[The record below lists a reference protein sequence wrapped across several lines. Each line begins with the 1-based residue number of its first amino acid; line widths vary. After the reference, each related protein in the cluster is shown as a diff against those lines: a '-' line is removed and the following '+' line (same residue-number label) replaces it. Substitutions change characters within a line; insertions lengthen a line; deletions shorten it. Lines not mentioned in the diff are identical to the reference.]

1 MPSGLP
7 QATRQKACSG
17 RPDAPGAAAGGL
29 SSAMTREN
37 SPTYQQGL
45 DDGASDSVLASSC
58 PPGAPLGPMPP
69 FPAYPVM
76 YLAGYRDAYQP
87 VPCPCDG
94 SCKRGK
100 QYGEA
105 PELISS

>member
-1 MPSGLP
+1 
-7 QATRQKACSG
+7 
-17 RPDAPGAAAGGL
+17 
-29 SSAMTREN
+29 MTREN

-105 PELISS
+105 PDGARIGG